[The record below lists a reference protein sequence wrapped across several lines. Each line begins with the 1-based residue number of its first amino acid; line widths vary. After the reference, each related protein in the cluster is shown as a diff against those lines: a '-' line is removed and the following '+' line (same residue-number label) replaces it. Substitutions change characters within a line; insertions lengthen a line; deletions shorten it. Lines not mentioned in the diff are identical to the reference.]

1 VTESDSSY
9 NGWANY
15 ETWLVNL
22 WLNNDEET
30 YNLCRSLA
38 ERCFEDAVPSEVLSR
53 EERACYLLANQ
64 LKEMLEARNPLAS
77 EASVYADLINAAL
90 CEVNWR
96 EIAIAF
102 SGEIAED

>member
-1 VTESDSSY
+1 MTESDSSY
-9 NGWANY
+9 NGWTNY

-30 YNLCRSLA
+30 YNLCRSMA
-38 ERCFEDAVPSEVLSR
+38 ESCFEEAVANEVLNR
-53 EERACYLLANQ
+53 EERACYILANR
-64 LKEMLEARNPLAS
+64 LKEMLEERNPLSS
-77 EASVYADLINAAL
+77 EASVYADLVNAAL

-102 SGEIAED
+102 SGEIDND